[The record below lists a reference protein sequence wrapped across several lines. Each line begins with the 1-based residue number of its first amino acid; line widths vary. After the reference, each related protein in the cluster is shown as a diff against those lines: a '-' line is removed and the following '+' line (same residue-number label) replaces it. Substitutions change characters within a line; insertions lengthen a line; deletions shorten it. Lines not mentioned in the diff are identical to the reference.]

1 MKVKKIIKKDN
12 FNELLLNN
20 KKVNKKLDEDNE
32 NEESSQYYQKIE
44 DNYIEENENEIRK
57 VDITWYKY
65 KIKYR
70 SNRFELKSQIL
81 GEINLLKNKLLL
93 DEKDNKNNN
102 IVIHKKIEIKATIET
117 NNKAVNKIINKTF
130 DNRYNSQN

>member
-1 MKVKKIIKKDN
+1 LKVKKIIKKDN

-20 KKVNKKLDEDNE
+20 KILNKKFDDDNE

-57 VDITWYKY
+57 VDITRFKY

-70 SNRFELKSQIL
+70 SKRFELKVKS
-81 GEINLLKNKLLL
+81 
-93 DEKDNKNNN
+93 
-102 IVIHKKIEIKATIET
+102 
-117 NNKAVNKIINKTF
+117 
-130 DNRYNSQN
+130 